1 MCHVLALVSVIVP
14 VYRAEKYLKECI
26 ESILSQTYQNI
37 ELILV
42 DDGSTDTSPSI
53 CDAYAADDERVR
65 VFHKENGG
73 VSSARNLGL
82 EKARGE
88 YIVFVDSD
96 DKAYPTLIERLISC
110 AAPDRIVLCNYSIID
125 EKGIRLKSGERIEN
139 QENCEISEV
148 ISNVLVYRTM
158 MGSIWRSLFPAG
170 LIHRHQI
177 TFPPCRFSEDQLF
190 LFRVLSHCT
199 GVTILRE
206 ELYQYRIYNG
216 SATSQGY
223 FENFL
228 QDREQYYISLK
239 PILQDLGF
247 EDKLMHKIR
256 ASAILN
262 ERRRLFSNA
271 TKAPYPEKEYKAI
284 RQSTL
289 FRENVSFPQKISWM
303 SRLSKT
309 DFIVSVCMELH
320 FFHLLRWMRSFRK
333 RIRTEL
339 PLKGE

>member
-1 MCHVLALVSVIVP
+1 MMLQISALVSVIVP
-14 VYRAEKYLKECI
+14 VYCAEKYLKECI
-26 ESILSQTYQNI
+26 ESILSQTYKNI
-37 ELILV
+37 ELILI
-42 DDGSTDTSPSI
+42 DDGSTDASPSI
-53 CDAYAADDERVR
+53 CDAYAADNNRVR
-65 VFHKENGG
+65 VFHKDNGG

-82 EKARGE
+82 EKACGE

-96 DKAYPTLIERLISC
+96 DKAYPTLIEHLISY

-125 EKGIRLKSGERIEN
+125 EKGMRLKPGECLEN

-170 LIHRHQI
+170 LIHCHQI
-177 TFPPCRFSEDQLF
+177 TFPPCRFSEDQVF
-190 LFRVLSHCT
+190 LFSVLSHCA

-216 SATSQGY
+216 STTSQRY
-223 FENFL
+223 FEDFL
-228 QDREQYYISLK
+228 KDREQYYISLK
-239 PILQDLGF
+239 PILQELRF
-247 EDKLMHKIR
+247 EDQLMQKIR

-289 FRENVSFPQKISWM
+289 FRENVSFSQKIRWM

-320 FFHLLRWMRSFRK
+320 LFHPLRWMRSFRK

-339 PLKGE
+339 PL